1 MVNGHDINRARDALH
16 SIPPDLS
23 RDEWVKA
30 GMGFHAAGGDFET
43 FDQWS
48 APAGSRAVGLFGL

>member
-1 MVNGHDINRARDALH
+1 MTPASFWCRSAVIMVNGHDTNRARDALH

-30 GMGFHAAGGDFET
+30 GMGFHVEGGAA
-43 FDQWS
+43 
-48 APAGSRAVGLFGL
+48 